1 MSLRKRGK
9 SGSRQK
15 MYINCGTPTL
25 MQALYAQM
33 KRNNS
38 DAFKSTSA
46 KEDFL
51 WDISRGLVNI
61 FIPRETN
68 KTNIRKLLVPATS
81 ENIRTKGDMFPIF
94 SNRVSNMDVTTKENT
109 EEVEDS
115 SESSNDS
122 YVLSENVAEKVA
134 TQQSA
139 GKDPVI
145 DLSHSSFV
153 HSPQRPKLNSSS
165 ISQCTPVM
173 PRNSRKGSIFK
184 DKISWNPV
192 LVFSNSCRSTNNT
205 MREIIPET
213 KDTAV
218 KNMIEDSGQLMPR
231 SSLRDKIPAVVYKKK
246 WQEIFKFPAKLR
258 QDSDSRVLREK
269 TTNHV
274 AKSRRESGHEEVDEE
289 SCRQQSRLSSSAY
302 ESSWMVGHNT
312 ASQPNHY
319 GPALKRQT
327 KRSYSFREMLY
338 HSGGT
343 QPAKKR
349 LRI

>member
-1 MSLRKRGK
+1 
-9 SGSRQK
+9 
-15 MYINCGTPTL
+15 
-25 MQALYAQM
+25 
-33 KRNNS
+33 
-38 DAFKSTSA
+38 
-46 KEDFL
+46 
-51 WDISRGLVNI
+51 
-61 FIPRETN
+61 
-68 KTNIRKLLVPATS
+68 
-81 ENIRTKGDMFPIF
+81 MFPIF
-94 SNRVSNMDVTTKENT
+94 SNRVSNMDVTTKENI

-165 ISQCTPVM
+165 ISQCTPVI
-173 PRNSRKGSIFK
+173 PRNSRKGSILK
-184 DKISWNPV
+184 DKISWNPI

-218 KNMIEDSGQLMPR
+218 KNMIKDSGQLMPR

-246 WQEIFKFPAKLR
+246 WQEIFKFPAKSR

-302 ESSWMVGHNT
+302 ESSWMICHNT